1 VCVTRDASVEVEVR
15 KGAHPF
21 AEAHYLNGNR
31 KSVPL
36 KNQSSSEV
44 HSRLLFLASQC
55 GNR

>member
-1 VCVTRDASVEVEVR
+1 LEVEVR
-15 KGAHPF
+15 KGSHPF
-21 AEAHYLNGNR
+21 AEALYMNGNR

-36 KNQSSSEV
+36 KNQSSLEI